1 MLKHVVLS
9 LHDFYTGE
17 ASTIPELLPTCTRF
31 KRALTKEKWE
41 DMSYPDSFAIET
53 LDKVCESVATHLARR
68 IRSGDHCE
76 DMFSGVTVDCAR
88 LAPQFAIAA
97 TKANR
102 FMKRATKTA
111 QKGTDFKDSFLHLS
125 AATEAA
131 EKLQEQVGKVSDE
144 HLREKAHPCTGP
156 MLCPSVG
163 QYIIPDNPPPRNHSH
178 EFSHVFAAVRP
189 LPLSMRV
196 FDVLFFSL
204 MQRRLLCCLFIS
216 YVWLCCFVVCNILI

>member
-1 MLKHVVLS
+1 MLISDPTEHGSDDDRVEAIKFAHELFGKSRDLWSPMLKHVVLS

-156 MLCPSVG
+156 MLCATGSVPAWAGPPVGCRCHSVVQPS
-163 QYIIPDNPPPRNHSH
+163 Y
-178 EFSHVFAAVRP
+178 
-189 LPLSMRV
+189 
-196 FDVLFFSL
+196 
-204 MQRRLLCCLFIS
+204 
-216 YVWLCCFVVCNILI
+216 NIR